1 MHGEY
6 TANRGGRKS
15 HSSANSN
22 INAAEQFR
30 EAAAQRGLVIKD
42 LIADGEVHRCD
53 VEGKNG
59 KGDGAY
65 CLHLDGIPAGWFQ
78 NHKDGA
84 GVRRWHAR
92 TGRKLNDAEV
102 AAHKAKVRAQQAQRE
117 AELEKEHVRTAARAT
132 TLVENNPDADDLH
145 LYFVRKKVKAPRG
158 IKHSATPVAISPW
171 RNSAADVLIAPACDI
186 DGTLWNV
193 QVVDARGR
201 KDFLKDS
208 RKAGCFFVVGATGG
222 SAAGTNPNGLNLI
235 VEGLATGATCF
246 EAMDVPVVVAFD
258 AGNLLAVA
266 RALQD
271 RYRKAKFV
279 ICGDDDW
286 KSKGNPG
293 KAYAMRAA
301 RAIGAEVAFPIFPP
315 AHHREDGETDF
326 NDLAAVAGL
335 GEVRRCIEAA
345 ELVEKIKARAD
356 ENDAPVQAEIERLAA
371 LSDIDYE
378 LARKDAAKRLK
389 VRPTFPDKM
398 VNKAKSE
405 APDPAAKKPPP
416 VEPWPQAVDGG
427 ELLRELMAA
436 IRAHVVMD
444 EVQCLA
450 VALWIIH
457 AHAHDAAAISAIL
470 ASISPQRRCGKT
482 TLLSLLQELT
492 PNPLMASNITAAAVF
507 RAIAEWA
514 PTLIVDEADT
524 FLAKNDELRG
534 IINSGHNRRAAFV
547 VRVVEVGKKLSPV
560 KFSTWAP
567 KIIASIG
574 DLSDTLQDR
583 SIAIRLRRKLP
594 GDPVQ
599 KFRADRVQHLTNLC
613 RMVARW
619 VQDHLEELRKRDAP
633 VPGKLHDRA
642 ADNWRALLGI
652 ADLIGGKWA
661 AKARAAALA
670 LEETGDKADT
680 KDLAIR
686 LLADLRSIFDRDKR
700 KEYLSAEH
708 ITGCLANIDESPWPD
723 YRNGKPINSNGFA
736 RLLEPFEIYSRK
748 VTTGPDKGNMRWY
761 RADFEDTWTRYLPQ
775 EGAESTARAS
785 TASTALKNKANPVS
799 PASTAGEAC
808 DGEKA
813 KDFNGVESVEAQNGQ
828 DRSSANFNG
837 SDPSS
842 GHPPKDDG
850 DVDEPWGLDDL

>member
-1 MHGEY
+1 M
-6 TANRGGRKS
+6 
-15 HSSANSN
+15 
-22 INAAEQFR
+22 Q
-30 EAAAQRGLVIKD
+30 VI
-42 LIADGEVHRCD
+42 
-53 VEGKNG
+53 
-59 KGDGAY
+59 
-65 CLHLDGIPAGWFQ
+65 
-78 NHKDGA
+78 
-84 GVRRWHAR
+84 
-92 TGRKLNDAEV
+92 DA
-102 AAHKAKVRAQQAQRE
+102 H
-117 AELEKEHVRTAARAT
+117 
-132 TLVENNPDADDLH
+132 
-145 LYFVRKKVKAPRG
+145 
-158 IKHSATPVAISPW
+158 
-171 RNSAADVLIAPACDI
+171 
-186 DGTLWNV
+186 
-193 QVVDARGR
+193 GR

-208 RKAGCFFVVGATGG
+208 RKAGCFFVIGKTGAVFTT
-222 SAAGTNPNGLNLI
+222 AGLNPNGLNLI

-293 KAYAMRAA
+293 KKCAMQAA

-315 AHHREDGETDF
+315 DHDRQDDELDF

-335 GEVRRCIEAA
+335 GEVRRCIDAAEPAEKRQEREARA
-345 ELVEKIKARAD
+345 PNDELVEKIEARIL
-356 ENDAPVQAEIERLAA
+356 ELAA
-371 LSDIDYE
+371 LDETSYE
-378 LARKDAAKRLK
+378 LIKKAEADAFKIGVRFLDRRVKEARKAMAA
-389 VRPTFPDKM
+389 
-398 VNKAKSE
+398 AA
-405 APDPAAKKPPP
+405 APDTPAKPP
-416 VEPWPQAVDGG
+416 VEPWPQAVDGS
-427 ELLRELMAA
+427 ELLRDLTAA

-444 EVQCLA
+444 EEQCLT

-492 PNPLMASNITAAAVF
+492 PNPLTASNITAAAVF
-507 RAIAEWA
+507 RAIDEWG

-547 VRVVEVGKKLSPV
+547 VRVVEVGKKQTPV

-652 ADLIGGKWA
+652 ADLIGGKWP

-723 YRNGKPINSNGFA
+723 YKNGKPINSNGFA
-736 RLLEPFEIYSRK
+736 KLLEPFEIYSRK

-775 EGAESTARAS
+775 EGAECTTRAS
-785 TASTALKNKANPVS
+785 TASTTLKNKANPAS
-799 PASTAGEAC
+799 QASTAGEAY

-813 KDFNGVESVEAQNGQ
+813 KDFNGVESVEA
-828 DRSSANFNG
+828 RKRARPVLCEF
-837 SDPSS
+837 
-842 GHPPKDDG
+842 
-850 DVDEPWGLDDL
+850 